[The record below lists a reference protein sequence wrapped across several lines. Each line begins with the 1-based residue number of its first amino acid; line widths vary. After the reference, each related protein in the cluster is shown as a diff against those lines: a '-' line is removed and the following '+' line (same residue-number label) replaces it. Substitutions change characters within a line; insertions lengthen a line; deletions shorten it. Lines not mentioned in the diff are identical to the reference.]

1 MSSYTELIING
12 VSMDLYSTETLP
24 LSINKSV
31 NDING
36 DTTGEYSKASIE
48 IPVTKTN
55 KEVLGNRGVYDVII
69 LSNGTPKFKGK
80 ARVRRSKTIS
90 NKYGSVNSN
99 YEINLIS
106 KNASWYTELGSS
118 LLSDFVDIQ
127 ITWNDSFVA
136 AGTNVP
142 NGTNDWVFGIIK
154 WREWEVWNGTN
165 YEIKWSEYTP
175 GLLIKPIIENAFASI
190 GYTVVSDFLDTDL
203 GRKLSMPT
211 PIPKKL
217 SAEFNEQYLNT
228 KVSLSAPYVSLF
240 ANTPE
245 NMPFDVIDVAAPE
258 NPTAYDNVTNFEY
271 TCPLTGY
278 YQIDFELTFDTTAP
292 FTYTWIIDL
301 IWSGGTIAPP
311 VGWAFYNAGGYQLY
325 PTDGLP
331 LKATALLYC
340 QAGDTFA
347 PVIGNYE
354 ALYPLTITSGS
365 MTITGEA
372 VKTYGMPL
380 DFKYLLKE
388 WRFID
393 MMLGLKAYFNLVLD
407 GDETTKVITIE
418 PKDRYLERYKYPTQ
432 VQNSKEG
439 YYKDE
444 IKDYTDKVDYNKSG
458 REDYLDTEGRFDFF
472 LKLDNDPT
480 AEFLLAS
487 SRLGIYEARYPI
499 SNSSNPQKTKPLE
512 VPFFAATIHVS
523 DIEAKF
529 PDTNVVPQ
537 FPLIYPTNYIEDPT
551 ATEADQDY
559 DIEPRLLYFGGRRT
573 LLSDSIGDGFV
584 EANGGFGIRHVP
596 AWFAVNYNDTTG
608 FDPSLSFSN
617 EVGGSNTEIVGL
629 LQSHHLTDTVRHEQ
643 GQIVEHY
650 INLNAIDEHEFSFR
664 IKGVVE
670 SQRYI
675 VQLIENYNPLTNDS
689 SNFKF
694 YLDLSPTVTDVA
706 KIINS
711 KVKGIAS
718 LVVN

>member
-12 VSMDLYSTETLP
+12 VSMDLYNTATLP
-24 LSINKSV
+24 LSIDKSV

-36 DTTGEYSKASIE
+36 DTTGEYSKASIT

-55 KEVLGNRGVYDVII
+55 KSVLGNRGMFDVVI
-69 LSNGTPKFKGK
+69 LSNGAPKFKGLC
-80 ARVRRSKTIS
+80 RVRRSKTIS
-90 NKYGSVNSN
+90 NKYGSANSN
-99 YEINLIS
+99 YELNLIA
-106 KNASWYTELGSS
+106 KNATWYSQLGDS

-127 ITWNDSFVA
+127 ITWND
-136 AGTNVP
+136 TNVSAGAAEP
-142 NGTNDWVFGIIK
+142 IVTTEWVFGVIK
-154 WREWEVWNGTN
+154 WREWDVFNGTN
-165 YEIKWSEYTP
+165 YEIKYEEYTP
-175 GLLIKPIIENAFASI
+175 GLLLKPIIENAFASI
-190 GYTVVSDFLDTDL
+190 GYTVISDFLDTDL

-217 SAEFNEQYLNT
+217 SAEFNDKYLTT
-228 KVSLSAPYVSLF
+228 KVSLSTPYVSLF

-245 NMPFDVIDVAAPE
+245 NMPFDVIDVAAPS
-258 NPTAYDNVTNFEY
+258 NPTAYDNVTNFDY

-278 YQIDFELTFDTTAP
+278 YQVDLELTFDTTAP
-292 FTYTWIIDL
+292 FTYTWLVDL
-301 IWSGGTIAPP
+301 LWSGGGISPP
-311 VGWAFYNAGGYQLY
+311 VGWAFYNVGGFQLY

-331 LKATALLYC
+331 LKATGLLFC
-340 QAGDTFA
+340 QAGDTIA
-347 PVIGNYE
+347 YSIGNYE
-354 ALYPLTITSGS
+354 ALYPVTITSGS

-372 VKTYGMPL
+372 VKTYGMPI

-388 WRFID
+388 WKLID
-393 MMLGLKAYFNLVLD
+393 MLLGLKAYFNLVYD
-407 GDETTKVITIE
+407 GDDTTKTITIE
-418 PKDRYLERYKYPTQ
+418 PKDRHLERFKSPTLT
-432 VQNSKEG
+432 QNSKEG

-444 IKDYTDKVDYNKSG
+444 IKDYTDKVDYNKTG

-480 AEFLLAS
+480 AEFLQGS
-487 SRLGIYEARYPI
+487 SKLGIYEARYPI
-499 SNSSNPQKTKPLE
+499 ADSSNPQKTKRLE
-512 VPFFAATIHVS
+512 VPFFAKTIHVS
-523 DIEAKF
+523 DIEAKY
-529 PDTNVVPQ
+529 PDTNIVPQ

-559 DIEPRLLYFGGRRT
+559 DIEPRLLYFGGRRS
-573 LLSDSIGDGFV
+573 LLPDNLNDGYV
-584 EANGGFGIRHVP
+584 QINGVGVIWAP

-608 FDPSLSFSN
+608 FDPSLSFCN
-617 EVGGSNTEIVGL
+617 EIGGSNTEIVGC
-629 LQSHHLTDTVRHEQ
+629 LQNYHLTDTVRQER
-643 GQIVEHY
+643 GQITEHY

-675 VQLIENYNPLTNDS
+675 VQLIEGYNPLINDS

-694 YLDLSPTVTDVA
+694 YLDLSPTFTDVE

-711 KVKGIAS
+711 KVKGIAN